1 MPIIPA
7 VKTTGIIRS
16 EKVGMMS
23 NRRGGMM
30 TKLDRYALKLAAK
43 GHRWTAVERRL
54 YELATRKA
62 QR

>member
-1 MPIIPA
+1 MNVI
-7 VKTTGIIRS
+7 
-16 EKVGMMS
+16 
-23 NRRGGMM
+23 
-30 TKLDRYALKLAAK
+30 DRYALKLAAK